1 MAPLRTA
8 LMVLILASAAVYGA
22 AQAQTTPDNGSDA
35 DVLPNAEDLPAA
47 PVEPPMTLLRMAE
60 IIRAIDPE
68 AQPAGNA
75 IQFTLD
81 DIPIIVIADQQA
93 DRMRAMV
100 PIRSADGLDAAELMR
115 LMQVNFD
122 SALDA
127 RYAVAQGRLWGV
139 YIHPLS
145 PLEKDQ
151 LLSAFVQTI
160 NVARTYGQTYSGGAT
175 VFGGGDSNGI
185 YQELLKELQEL
196 GEEI

>member
-1 MAPLRTA
+1 MVLIRTA
-8 LMVLILASAAVYGA
+8 LMVTVLAFAAMYGA
-22 AQAQTTPDNGSDA
+22 AHAQTTPDNGSDA
-35 DVLPNAEDLPAA
+35 EVLPDAEALPDA
-47 PVEPPMTLLRMAE
+47 PLEPPMTLLRMAE

-68 AQPAGNA
+68 AVAAGSA

-81 DIPIIVIADQQA
+81 DVPIVVIADPRA

-100 PIRSADGLDAAELMR
+100 PIRSAEGLSPEELMR
-115 LMQVNFD
+115 LMQANFD
-122 SALDA
+122 TALDA

-151 LLSAFVQTI
+151 LLSAFIQTI

-185 YQELLKELQEL
+185 YEELLKELQEL